1 MNKSKLRSKILKLRK
16 NYPQK
21 KKIDPIQILFYL
33 KKIKF
38 NYKIL
43 GGYYPTN
50 KEIDDLEILN
60 FFKKKNYNISLPV
73 IKKNSQMDFYQWFNN
88 NPLKINNYGIPEPIS
103 YEKIYP
109 DVLLVPLV
117 GFDNNLNRLGYGGG
131 YYDRYIKK
139 ISRVKKIVKV
149 GLAFSFQYLDRI
161 PIDKHDKKLDV
172 IITEKG
178 IF

>member
-1 MNKSKLRSKILKLRK
+1 MNHLIKYLNLLKKLNQKTYPNKIVNKSKLRSKILKLIK

-60 FFKKKNYNISLPV
+60 FYKKKNYNISLPV
-73 IKKNSQMDFYQWFNN
+73 IKNNSQMDFYQWFNN

-103 YEKIYP
+103 QEKIFP
-109 DVLLVPLV
+109 DDLLVPLV
-117 GFDNNLNRLGYGGG
+117 GFDNNLNRLVYVGG
-131 YYDRYIKK
+131 YYD
-139 ISRVKKIVKV
+139 
-149 GLAFSFQYLDRI
+149 
-161 PIDKHDKKLDV
+161 
-172 IITEKG
+172 
-178 IF
+178 

>member
-16 NYPQK
+16 NYPKK

-60 FFKKKNYNISLPV
+60 FFKKK
-73 IKKNSQMDFYQWFNN
+73 
-88 NPLKINNYGIPEPIS
+88 
-103 YEKIYP
+103 
-109 DVLLVPLV
+109 
-117 GFDNNLNRLGYGGG
+117 
-131 YYDRYIKK
+131 
-139 ISRVKKIVKV
+139 
-149 GLAFSFQYLDRI
+149 
-161 PIDKHDKKLDV
+161 KL
-172 IITEKG
+172 
-178 IF
+178 